1 MSRDVNDTYHC
12 MTCIEAHSCSSL
24 LSQNNPVRF
33 YVNVDEKHSIYDS
46 IFNVPPVSLL
56 SGAGYDIFGHERSE
70 SLTFP
75 NALLLRR
82 LLHFIRARSWLTE
95 EHTVW

>member
-12 MTCIEAHSCSSL
+12 MTCIKAHSCSSL

-46 IFNVPPVSLL
+46 IFNVPPVSPLSGPDMISLGMKDLSPLL
-56 SGAGYDIFGHERSE
+56 SPTHYSCVVYCISSE
-70 SLTFP
+70 L
-75 NALLLRR
+75 A
-82 LLHFIRARSWLTE
+82 HG
-95 EHTVW
+95 